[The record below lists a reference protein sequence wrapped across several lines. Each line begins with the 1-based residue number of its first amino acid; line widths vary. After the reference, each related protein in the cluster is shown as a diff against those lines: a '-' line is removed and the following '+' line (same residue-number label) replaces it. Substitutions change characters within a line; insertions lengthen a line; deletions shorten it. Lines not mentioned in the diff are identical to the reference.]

1 MMRRCMKADSSLTPK
16 CLFVAGNGDPAA
28 LSATLWI
35 ARENISNH
43 LPHDDVLISKFH
55 HLSYPFPL
63 R

>member
-1 MMRRCMKADSSLTPK
+1 MYIKAYSSLSLK
-16 CLFVAGNGDPAA
+16 CLFVAGNGDLAA

-35 ARENISNH
+35 ARENISNL
-43 LPHDDVLISKFH
+43 LPHDDVLIPKLL